1 MTQSNLLTSTSQPVQ
16 LRIPDFNR
24 VYITLVGCG
33 GTGSHIA
40 SGLAAI
46 AQALVE
52 RSIAVDLFF
61 VDPDRVEAKN
71 VGRQLFSPSDLGR
84 NKAEV
89 LAERFNGAYGLRIMC
104 AARTVDT
111 LDLLPNPA
119 MRDDLHIVIGA
130 VDNPAARATIAG
142 VVKAAHETTGG
153 TQVAHG
159 RLWWLD
165 CGNENHS
172 GQVLLGNVAL
182 KSAMRGAIALGLID
196 RLPAPNL
203 VYPDLVATPRSRKV
217 KTASCA
223 ELTAAGEQSLMINR
237 LVAAWALS
245 MLHDFLITRDL
256 RYFGAAID
264 QQWGGMRVYTID
276 APTISEACGL
286 AVNDVAVKPTKG
298 TNHGQARTGRN
309 TRPNGQR
316 R

>member
-1 MTQSNLLTSTSQPVQ
+1 MTQSNLLTQTSQPVQ
-16 LRIPDFNR
+16 LRIPDFKR

-71 VGRQLFSPSDLGR
+71 VGRQLFSTGDLGR

-89 LAERFNGAYGLRIMC
+89 LAERLNGAYGLRIMC

-130 VDNPAARATIAG
+130 VDNPAARATIAD
-142 VVKAAHETTGG
+142 VVKQAA
-153 TQVAHG
+153 G

-196 RLPAPNL
+196 RMPAPHL
-203 VYPDLVATPRSRKV
+203 VYPDLVATPKKQKV
-217 KTASCA
+217 KAASCA
-223 ELTAAGEQSLMINR
+223 ELTAAGEQSLMVNR

-256 RYFGAAID
+256 RYFGAVVD
-264 QQWGGMRVYTID
+264 QQWAGLRAYTID
-276 APTISEACGL
+276 APTIAEACGL
-286 AVNDVAVKPTKG
+286 TDSDIIVKG
-298 TNHGQARTGRN
+298 TDNAKRTTRHAGRSARTR
-309 TRPNGQR
+309 
-316 R
+316 